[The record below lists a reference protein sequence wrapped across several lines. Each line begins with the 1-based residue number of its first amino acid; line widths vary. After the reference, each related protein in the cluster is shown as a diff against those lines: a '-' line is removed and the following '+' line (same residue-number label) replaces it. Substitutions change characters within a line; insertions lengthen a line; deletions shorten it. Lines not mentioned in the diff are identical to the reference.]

1 MLPYIFFYEAFEE
14 EAEALKRYLP
24 KNISADFSWKTIQ
37 ETVHENPPAKIISI
51 RTQSTI
57 PVDWADKF
65 DAIITRSTGYDHITD
80 YIKLTGSKISAGYL
94 PLYCNRSVAE
104 QALLLLLALSRKLS
118 TQISQFSSFHRN
130 GLTGMEIAKKNIAIV
145 GVGNIGY
152 EMVKIARGLD
162 MNVLAVDIV
171 KKYDDVNYFS
181 PEEAIRQA
189 DIIVCAMNLT
199 SDNTAYFNY
208 ETLKKAKK
216 GVLFINIA
224 RGEFSPA
231 ADLLKLIEENHL
243 GGVALD
249 VYDSE
254 KPLAIALRKNKIDD
268 IMNVEDPLRRKKVKA
283 ILALFKKNNVIFTPH
298 NAFNTKE
305 SVERKS
311 EQTIEQLINYK
322 STGEFIWPVPKLDNW
337 IIG

>member
-1 MLPYIFFYEAFEE
+1 MLPDIFFYEAFEE

-24 KNISADFSWKTIQ
+24 ENISADFSWKTIQ
-37 ETVHENPPAKIISI
+37 EINHENPPARIISI
-51 RTQSTI
+51 RTQSAI
-57 PVDWADKF
+57 PVDWAAKF

-80 YIKLTGSKISAGYL
+80 YIKLTGSRISAGYL

-118 TQISQFSSFHRN
+118 TQISQFSSFHRD
-130 GLTGMEIAKKNIAIV
+130 GLTGMEIAGKNVAIV

-162 MNVLAVDIV
+162 MNVLAVDIE
-171 KKYDDVNYFS
+171 KKYDDVNYFPS
-181 PEEAIRQA
+181 EEAITKA
-189 DIIVCAMNLT
+189 DIIICSMNLT

-208 ETLKKAKK
+208 ETLRTAKK
-216 GVLFINIA
+216 GALFINIA

-231 ADLLKLIEENHL
+231 VDLLKLIEENHL

-249 VYDSE
+249 VYSSE
-254 KPLAIALRKNKIDD
+254 KPLAIALRENKIDEVTD
-268 IMNVEDPLRRKKVKA
+268 EEIKA
-283 ILALFKKNNVIFTPH
+283 ILALLKKPNVIFTPH

-311 EQTIEQLINYK
+311 KQAVEQLVNYK
-322 STGEFIWPVPKLDNW
+322 FKNEFKWPVPE
-337 IIG
+337 

>member
-1 MLPYIFFYEAFEE
+1 MKDIFFYEAFEE
-14 EAEALKRYLP
+14 EAEALKCYLP

-37 ETVHENPPAKIISI
+37 EIDHENPPAKIISI
-51 RTQSTI
+51 RTQSII
-57 PVDWADKF
+57 PPEWANQL

-80 YIKLTGSKISAGYL
+80 YIKLTGAKLSAGYL

-104 QALLLLLALSRKLS
+104 QALLLILGLSRKLA
-118 TQISQFSSFHRN
+118 TQIEQFKSFHRD
-130 GLTGMEIAKKNIAIV
+130 GLTGLEISGKNIAVV

-152 EMVKIARGLD
+152 EMVKIACGLN
-162 MNVLAVDIV
+162 MNVFAVDIV

-181 PEEAIRQA
+181 QEEAIEKA

-199 SDNTAYFNY
+199 SDNTNYFNY
-208 ETLKKAKK
+208 DTLKKAKK

-231 ADLLKLIEENHL
+231 GDLLKLIEENHL

-249 VYDSE
+249 VYNNE
-254 KPLAIALRKNKIDD
+254 KLLAIALRENKINEVAD
-268 IMNVEDPLRRKKVKA
+268 EEVKA
-283 ILALFKKNNVIFTPH
+283 ILALAKKQNVILTPH

-311 EQTIEQLINYK
+311 EQAIEQLINYK
-322 STGEFIWPVPKLDNW
+322 STGKFNWAVPME
-337 IIG
+337 

>member
-1 MLPYIFFYEAFEE
+1 MNDIFFYEAFEE

-24 KNISADFSWKTIQ
+24 ENISADFSWKTIQ
-37 ETVHENPPAKIISI
+37 EIDHKNPPAKIISI
-51 RTQSTI
+51 RTQSII
-57 PVDWADKF
+57 PPEWSDQL

-80 YIKLTGSKISAGYL
+80 YIKLTGAKLPAGYL

-104 QALLLLLALSRKLS
+104 QVLLLILCLSRKLT
-118 TQISQFSSFHRN
+118 TQIEQFKSFHRD
-130 GLTGMEIAKKNIAIV
+130 GLTGTEISGKNIAVI

-152 EMVKIARGLD
+152 EIVKIARGLD

-171 KKYDDVNYFS
+171 KKFDDVNYFS
-181 PEEAIRQA
+181 PEEAIEKA

-199 SDNTAYFNY
+199 SDNTNYFNY
-208 ETLKKAKK
+208 DTLKKAKK
-216 GVLFINIA
+216 GVLFVNIA

-231 ADLLKLIEENHL
+231 VDLLKLIEENHL

-249 VYDSE
+249 VYNNE
-254 KPLAIALRKNKIDD
+254 KLLAIALRENRINEVTDD
-268 IMNVEDPLRRKKVKA
+268 EVKA
-283 ILALFKKNNVIFTPH
+283 ILSLAKKQNVILTPH

-311 EQTIEQLINYK
+311 EQAIEQLINYI
-322 STGEFIWPVPKLDNW
+322 STGHFKWAVS
-337 IIG
+337 G

>member
-1 MLPYIFFYEAFEE
+1 MPDIFFYEAFEE

-24 KNISADFSWKTIQ
+24 ENISADFSWKTIQ
-37 ETVHENPPAKIISI
+37 EIAHEKPPAKIISI
-51 RTQSTI
+51 RTQSAI
-57 PVDWADKF
+57 PVGWSDKL

-80 YIKLTGSKISAGYL
+80 YIQLTGSKISAGYL

-118 TQISQFSSFHRN
+118 TQISQFSSFHRD

-181 PEEAIRQA
+181 PEEAIAKA
-189 DIIVCAMNLT
+189 DIIICSMNLT
-199 SDNTAYFNY
+199 ADNAAYFNY

-216 GVLFINIA
+216 GALFINIA

-231 ADLLKLIEENHL
+231 VDLLKLIEENHL

-249 VYDSE
+249 VYNSE
-254 KPLAIALRKNKIDD
+254 KPLAIALRKNKIDEVTD
-268 IMNVEDPLRRKKVKA
+268 EEVKA
-283 ILALFKKNNVIFTPH
+283 ILALLKKDNVIFTPH

-322 STGEFIWPVPKLDNW
+322 SSGEFIWPVPK
-337 IIG
+337 

>member
-1 MLPYIFFYEAFEE
+1 MTDIFFYEAFEE

-24 KNISADFSWKTIQ
+24 ENISADFSWKTIQ
-37 ETVHENPPAKIISI
+37 ETNHENSPAKIISI
-51 RTQSTI
+51 RTQSAI
-57 PVDWADKF
+57 PADWSDKL

-80 YIKLTGSKISAGYL
+80 YIKLTGAKLSAGYL

-104 QALLLLLALSRKLS
+104 QALLLILALSRKLT
-118 TQISQFSSFHRN
+118 TQIEQFKSFHRD
-130 GLTGMEIAKKNIAIV
+130 GLTGQEISGKNIAIV

-171 KKYDDVNYFS
+171 KKYDDINYFS
-181 PEEAIRQA
+181 PEEAIEKA

-199 SDNTAYFNY
+199 SANTNYFNY
-208 ETLKKAKK
+208 DTLKKSKK
-216 GVLFINIA
+216 GCLFVNIA
-224 RGEFSPA
+224 RGELSPA
-231 ADLLKLIEENHL
+231 VDLLKLIEENHL
-243 GGVALD
+243 SGVALD
-249 VYDSE
+249 AYNYE
-254 KPLAIALRKNKIDD
+254 KSLAIALRENKIDEVD
-268 IMNVEDPLRRKKVKA
+268 NNEIKA
-283 ILALFKKNNVIFTPH
+283 ILKLANKSNVILTPH

-322 STGEFIWPVPKLDNW
+322 STGKFKWPVNC
-337 IIG
+337 G

>member
-1 MLPYIFFYEAFEE
+1 MSDIFFYEAFEE

-37 ETVHENPPAKIISI
+37 EIDHENPPAKIISI
-51 RTQSTI
+51 RTQSAI
-57 PVDWADKF
+57 PVGWSDKL

-80 YIKLTGSKISAGYL
+80 YIKLTGSKLSAGYL

-104 QALLLLLALSRKLS
+104 QALLLILGLSRKLT
-118 TQISQFSSFHRN
+118 TQIEKFKSFHRD
-130 GLTGMEIAKKNIAIV
+130 GLTGLEISGKNIAIV

-162 MNVLAVDIV
+162 MNVLAIDIV
-171 KKYDDVNYFS
+171 KKYDDVDYFS
-181 PEEAIRQA
+181 PEEAIEKA

-199 SDNTAYFNY
+199 SDNINYFNY
-208 ETLKKAKK
+208 DILKKAKK
-216 GVLFINIA
+216 GALFINIA
-224 RGEFSPA
+224 RGEFSSA
-231 ADLLKLIEENHL
+231 VGLLKLIEENHL

-249 VYDSE
+249 VYNNE
-254 KPLAIALRKNKIDD
+254 KLLAIALRENKINEVMDK
-268 IMNVEDPLRRKKVKA
+268 EAKA
-283 ILALFKKNNVIFTPH
+283 ILALAEKSNVILTPH

-311 EQTIEQLINYK
+311 EQAIEQLINYK
-322 STGEFIWPVPKLDNW
+322 STGEFKWAVNP
-337 IIG
+337 